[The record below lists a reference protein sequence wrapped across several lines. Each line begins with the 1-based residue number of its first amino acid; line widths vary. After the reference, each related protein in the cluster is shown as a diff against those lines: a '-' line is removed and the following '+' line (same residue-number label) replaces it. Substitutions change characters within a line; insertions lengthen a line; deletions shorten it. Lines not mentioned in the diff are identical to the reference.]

1 VRAHFWLKLIAF
13 IRFCKGT
20 VSKKIFELSL
30 RFKWDTN

>member
-1 VRAHFWLKLIAF
+1 VKAHFWLKPIAF

-30 RFKWDTN
+30 KFKWATN